1 MSSGWRRAV
10 AYILL
15 YRMPEA
21 NEGRLIVKS
30 AAKIAPLC
38 FLVFM
43 LSILPGVQAQSNSA
57 GCGLAA
63 RLQIGL
69 RAMVVPGNVMNLRV
83 QPGTASSISAQIS
96 SSAVFVVLGG
106 PRCAGG
112 FTWWQVDLN
121 GLMGWMAEGDPQ
133 SGEYW
138 LAPFTPLLEPE
149 NEISH
154 IDALGIEHCKQP
166 PEDYSR
172 VLLGSAE
179 LNGRT
184 LAMLDY
190 AQTLYRAQGGTQ
202 VDFRLAITQGSYT
215 GGYVAAS
222 LGTHDGGGALDLSVR
237 SALDFSVLTNDIP
250 LMLRA
255 LRVAGFA
262 AWLREVDE
270 LYPGSPI
277 HIHAVAIGDRELSE
291 AARAQIDGPYGYLRG
306 YNGLPGSDG
315 IPQPDRSGEMV
326 ICPWMEAPGFSDLRQ
341 S

>member
-1 MSSGWRRAV
+1 MSSGYRRAIAHV
-10 AYILL
+10 LL
-15 YRMPEA
+15 YRMPGT
-21 NEGRLIVKS
+21 NQGRLIVKS
-30 AAKIAPLC
+30 TAKIALLC

-43 LSILPGVQAQSNSA
+43 LSILPGVQAQDNSA

-63 RLQIGL
+63 RLQIGI
-69 RAMVVPGNVMNLRV
+69 RALVVAGNIMNLRL
-83 QPGTASSISAQIS
+83 QPGTGSGISAQIS
-96 SSAVFVVLGG
+96 SGAVFVVLDG
-106 PRCAGG
+106 PRCADG
-112 FTWWQVDLN
+112 FTWWQVDLD
-121 GLMGWMAEGDPQ
+121 GRTGWMAEGDPQ
-133 SGEYW
+133 LREYW
-138 LAPFTPLLEPE
+138 LVPFGDSSVPE
-149 NEISH
+149 IEIQR
-154 IDALGIEHCKQP
+154 IDALGSEHCLQP

-179 LNGRT
+179 LSVRT

-190 AQTLYRAQGGTQ
+190 AQTLYQALGGTQ

-222 LGTHDGGGALDLSVR
+222 FGIHDGGGALDLSVR
-237 SALDFSVLTNDIP
+237 SPVDFTLLTNDIP

-306 YNGLPGSDG
+306 YNGLPGGDG
-315 IPQPDRSGEMV
+315 MPQPDRSGEMV
-326 ICPWMEAPGFSDLRQ
+326 ICPWMVELGFSDLRGP
-341 S
+341 